1 MPLGKPQSEAAMRQR
16 RSSAVMRVC
25 VLATAA
31 LIAAPPAFAQ
41 RDAAS
46 AAAKSGAM
54 PAAWAKE
61 AAVWTD
67 EQKALIAAE
76 VRLEFLHAWRGYRQ
90 YAWGHDELLPLSK
103 GFKDWYGTSLYMT
116 PVDSLDTLILMGLS
130 DEANETRQLIVKNL
144 SFDKDIYVK
153 NFEITIRMMGGLL
166 SSYQLT
172 GDRRLLALAE
182 DLGRRLLPAF
192 RSSTGTPYVYVN
204 LRTGKV
210 RGAETNP
217 AEIGTLLLEFGTLS
231 KLTGN
236 PIYYSKAKQALVEV
250 YNRRSRLGLPG
261 STINVETGKWSNT
274 ESHIS
279 GGIDSYYEYLLK
291 AWILFGDQDC
301 ERMWKQSIASVNQY
315 VADDSANGL
324 WYGHVDMFTGA
335 RTTSEF
341 GALDAFFPAVL
352 ALSRDLDRSQRLLD
366 SCYKMWNVYGVEPES
381 FDYSALKGKELN
393 YELRPEI
400 IESTYYVYFF
410 TGDPKYLRMGE
421 TYLHS
426 LMEYCRT
433 DAAYAALSNVETKEK
448 KDAMESFFF
457 AETLKYLYLLYAPKT
472 TLDLRKVVFNTE
484 AHPLQRTWK

>member
-1 MPLGKPQSEAAMRQR
+1 MPLGKPQGEAAMRQR

-25 VLATAA
+25 VLAAA
-31 LIAAPPAFAQ
+31 VLIAAPPAFAQ
-41 RDAAS
+41 SDAAS

-54 PAAWAKE
+54 QAASASE

-90 YAWGHDELLPLSK
+90 YAWGHDELLPLSM

-130 DEANETRQLIVKNL
+130 AEANETRHLIVKNL

-153 NFEITIRMMGGLL
+153 NFEIAIRMMGGLL

-172 GDRRLLALAE
+172 GDRRLLALAD

-192 RSSTGTPYVYVN
+192 RSPTGMPYVFVN

-381 FDYSALKGKELN
+381 FDYSTMKGKELN

-433 DAAYAALSNVETKEK
+433 DAAYAALSNVETRQK

-472 TLDLRKVVFNTE
+472 TVDLRKVVFNTE